1 MLAAISA
8 YVTTGGRTVGVLSR
22 NGIIRQP
29 TVAGRVERMPGTE
42 MRREMGEQ
50 PEVLSRLLSRPVEV
64 DVTDVAGVVIVARG
78 SSDHAAV
85 YGRYLLELA
94 TGRPVALAAPSLY
107 TRYGARTDASGWL
120 VVGVSQSGRTPEIVD
135 VVERLREGGGT
146 AIAITNHAD
155 SPLAAASQ
163 AVIEL
168 GAGAEVAVPA
178 TKTFT
183 AQMAAFAALA
193 AALGDV
199 PWAPGDL
206 DRVPRSVAAVLDDP
220 APVDA
225 LADRWAGCQELVVTA
240 RGWLYSAA
248 LESALKVREAALVT
262 ANGYSVADFL
272 HGPIAAVDPGA
283 PVLALRA
290 EGPTAADVDEAV
302 GALRQRGADVA
313 LLPPVGGVPEALAP
327 IAASVRGQQLSL
339 ELALR
344 KGLDPDAPRGLNKV
358 TITH

>member
-1 MLAAISA
+1 
-8 YVTTGGRTVGVLSR
+8 
-22 NGIIRQP
+22 
-29 TVAGRVERMPGTE
+29 

-50 PEVLSRLLSRPVEV
+50 PEVLERLLASGFRC
-64 DVTDVAGVVIVARG
+64 DAGDVAGVVIVARG

-94 TGRPVALAAPSLY
+94 TRRPVALAAPSLY

-120 VVGVSQSGRTPEIVD
+120 VVGVSQSGKTPEIVD
-135 VVERLREGGGT
+135 VVRRLRDGGGK
-146 AIAITNHAD
+146 AIAITND
-155 SPLAAASQ
+155 GTSPLAEAAE

-168 GAGAEVAVPA
+168 GAGEERAVPA

-183 AQMAAFAALA
+183 AQMAAFALLA
-193 AALGDV
+193 ASLGDV
-199 PWAPGDL
+199 PWEERDL
-206 DRVPRSVAAVLDDP
+206 ARVPASVAAVLEDP
-220 APVDA
+220 APAAD
-225 LADRWAGCQELVVTA
+225 LATRWADVQQLVVTA

-248 LESALKVREAALVT
+248 LESALKIREAALVT

-283 PVLALRA
+283 AALALRA
-290 EGPTAADVDEAV
+290 EGPAAADVDEAV
-302 GALRQRGADVA
+302 AALRTRGADVA
-313 LLPPVGGVPEALAP
+313 VLPAVTGVPEALAP

>member
-1 MLAAISA
+1 
-8 YVTTGGRTVGVLSR
+8 
-22 NGIIRQP
+22 
-29 TVAGRVERMPGTE
+29 MPASD
-42 MRREMGEQ
+42 MRREMAEQ
-50 PEVLSRLLSRPVEV
+50 PHVLARVLSRRIDVGPKRP
-64 DVTDVAGVVIVARG
+64 AGVMIVARG

-94 TGRPVALAAPSLY
+94 TRRPVALAAPSLY

-135 VVERLREGGGT
+135 VVERLRDGGGK
-146 AIAITNHAD
+146 AIAITNHGD
-155 SPLAAASQ
+155 SPLAAVSE

-168 GAGAEVAVPA
+168 GAGDELAVPA

-199 PWAPGDL
+199 PWADGDL
-206 DRVPRSVAAVLDDP
+206 ARVPASVAAVLDDP
-220 APVDA
+220 AHVDA
-225 LADRWAGCQELVVTA
+225 LADRWAGAEELVVTA

-283 PVLALRA
+283 PVLSLRA
-290 EGPTAADVDEAV
+290 EGPTASDVDEAV
-302 GALRQRGADVA
+302 AALRERAADVA
-313 LLPPVGGVPEALAP
+313 VWADGSGLPEALA
-327 IAASVRGQQLSL
+327 V
-339 ELALR
+339 
-344 KGLDPDAPRGLNKV
+344 
-358 TITH
+358 

>member
-1 MLAAISA
+1 
-8 YVTTGGRTVGVLSR
+8 
-22 NGIIRQP
+22 
-29 TVAGRVERMPGTE
+29 

-50 PEVLSRLLSRPVEV
+50 PEVLARLLSRRVPVEAA
-64 DVTDVAGVVIVARG
+64 DVAGVVIVARG

-94 TGRPVALAAPSLY
+94 TRRPVALAAPSLY

-120 VVGVSQSGRTPEIVD
+120 VVGVSQSGKTPEIVD
-135 VVERLREGGGT
+135 VVERLRAGGGK
-146 AIAITNHAD
+146 AIAITNDAD

-168 GAGAEVAVPA
+168 GAGEERAVPA

-183 AQMAAFAALA
+183 AQMAAFAVLA

-199 PWAPGDL
+199 PWADGDL
-206 DRVPRSVAAVLDDP
+206 ARVPESVTAVLEDA
-220 APVDA
+220 APVNA
-225 LADRWAGCQELVVTA
+225 LADRWAAAEELVVTA
-240 RGWLYSAA
+240 RGWLYPAA
-248 LESALKVREAALVT
+248 LETALKVREAALVT
-262 ANGYSVADFL
+262 ANGYSVADLL

-283 PVLALRA
+283 AVLALRA
-290 EGPTAADVDEAV
+290 EGPAAADVDEAV
-302 GALRQRGADVA
+302 SALNERGADVCV
-313 LLPPVGGVPEALAP
+313 LPEIRGMPEALAP
-327 IAASVRGQQLSL
+327 IAAAVRGQQLSL

>member
-1 MLAAISA
+1 
-8 YVTTGGRTVGVLSR
+8 
-22 NGIIRQP
+22 
-29 TVAGRVERMPGTE
+29 MPGIQ
-42 MRREMGEQ
+42 MREEMGEQ
-50 PEVLSRLLSRPVEV
+50 PEVLARLLSRRVPVSAQ
-64 DVTDVAGVVIVARG
+64 TVAGVVIVARG

-94 TGRPVALAAPSLY
+94 TRRPVALAAPSLH

-120 VVGVSQSGRTPEIVD
+120 VVGVSQSGATPEIVD
-135 VVERLREGGGT
+135 VVERLRAAGGH
-146 AIAITNHAD
+146 AIAITNNPD
-155 SPLAAASQ
+155 SPLAAAAE

-168 GAGAEVAVPA
+168 GAGEEKAVPA

-183 AQMAAFAALA
+183 AQLGAFAVLA

-199 PWAPGDL
+199 PWADGDL
-206 DRVPRSVAAVLDDP
+206 ARVPEAVAAVLDDLQP
-220 APVDA
+220 AVA
-225 LADRWAGCQELVVTA
+225 LSQRWAGAEELVVTA
-240 RGWLYSAA
+240 RGWLYPAA
-248 LESALKVREAALVT
+248 LETALKVREAALVT

-290 EGPTAADVDEAV
+290 EGPAAADVDEAV
-302 GALRQRGADVA
+302 AALRERAADVEVWA
-313 LLPPVGGVPEALAP
+313 DATGLPEALAAIP
-327 IAASVRGQQLSL
+327 ASVRGQQLSL